1 MLVAL
6 PADQVDVGVVGV
18 RPLELLA
25 DDGEREVRQVR
36 AGEVVRE
43 VGRGERERVV
53 EEPHDLSIGP
63 ASARSYTGGTIQRAV
78 TQKPAA
84 FPETARVAPQR
95 AGSRERGAPLD
106 AIAAC

>member
-1 MLVAL
+1 MR
-6 PADQVDVGVVGV
+6 VVGV

-25 DDGEREVRQVR
+25 DDGERQVRQVR

-43 VGRGERERVV
+43 VGRGEREGCVV
-53 EEPHDLSIGP
+53 EESHGLSIGP

-84 FPETARVAPQR
+84 FLETARVAPQR